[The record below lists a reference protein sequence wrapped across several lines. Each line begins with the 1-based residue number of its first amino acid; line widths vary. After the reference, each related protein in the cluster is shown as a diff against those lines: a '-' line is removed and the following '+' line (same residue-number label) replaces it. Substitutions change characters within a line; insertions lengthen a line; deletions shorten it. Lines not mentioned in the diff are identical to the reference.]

1 MQFGFLYLNF
11 NGVFMQIDEIQF
23 DIIMYL
29 PKTTFLTFEEFNFRL
44 ENTLI
49 AYQQCFNPNI
59 VLVSF

>member
-1 MQFGFLYLNF
+1 MGSFTLTF

-23 DIIMYL
+23 NIIMYL
-29 PKTTFLTFEEFNFRL
+29 PKTAFLTFEEFNFRL
-44 ENTLI
+44 ENALI

>member
-1 MQFGFLYLNF
+1 MGSFTLTF

-23 DIIMYL
+23 NIIMYL
-29 PKTTFLTFEEFNFRL
+29 PKTAFLTFEEFNFRL
-44 ENTLI
+44 EKALI